1 MKLIWRNIWRNSRR
15 AKITI
20 ASVFFAVF
28 FCTLMNSVV
37 NGLWEKMRDDA
48 LRTQTGHIQIHKR
61 GYWDDK
67 TIDNFMTMDAAV
79 IGGLEALDNI
89 ENISPR
95 IMIAAMASYG
105 TQSKGVIIT
114 GISPAKE
121 REKSNLPIRVAQGRY
136 LSENDDGILIG
147 EGLAGYLSVGVGDTV
162 VFIGQGYHGA
172 SAVGLF
178 PVRGLL
184 RMPSIEMDNGLV
196 YMTLQTTQSFIDMP
210 DGYSGILVSI
220 QKEKLLN
227 ETMKAISYQLSGNS
241 NENPD
246 IRQPATSP
254 YPLQMGTDDYEVL
267 PWMVTMEEM
276 MKTSASHKG
285 LVRMIML
292 VLYLIVGFGILGTV
306 IMMTNERKREF
317 AMMISLGMSRR
328 RLKVATVL
336 ELILLTVTGVA
347 LATAVS
353 VPLTYYFSLNP
364 IPLTGDI
371 AQAYIELGMEAVLIT
386 TCETSVFITQ
396 TLTVLFFAGLTFT
409 YPVSKIGK
417 LKLTSK

>member
-28 FCTLMNSVV
+28 FCTLMNSIV

-48 LRTQTGHIQIHKR
+48 LRTQTGHIQIHQK

-67 TIDNFMTMDAAV
+67 TIDNFMTMDAAL
-79 IGGLEALDNI
+79 IGRLDTLDNI
-89 ENISPR
+89 ENVSPR
-95 IMIAAMASYG
+95 IMIPAMASFG
-105 TQSKGVIIT
+105 TLSKGVAIM
-114 GISPAKE
+114 GISPEKE
-121 REKSNLPIRVAQGRY
+121 KEKSNLPIRLSQGNY
-136 LSENDDGILIG
+136 LTETDDGILIG
-147 EGLAGYLSVGVGDTV
+147 EGVAAYLNVNVGDTI
-162 VFIGQGYHGA
+162 VFIGQGYHGS
-172 SAVGLF
+172 SAAGLF

-184 RMPSIEMDNGLV
+184 RLPTIEMDNNLA
-196 YMTLQTTQSFIDMP
+196 YMTLTTTQTFIDMP

-227 ETMKAISYQLSGNS
+227 ETMNNISCQLSDS
-241 NENPD
+241 E
-246 IRQPATSP
+246 
-254 YPLQMGTDDYEVL
+254 DYEVL
-267 PWMVTMEEM
+267 PWTVTMEEL
-276 MKTSASHKG
+276 MKTSVSHKG

-328 RLKVATVL
+328 RLKVITLV
-336 ELILLTVTGVA
+336 ELIILTMTGVA
-347 LATAVS
+347 LAMAVII
-353 VPLTYYFSLNP
+353 PLTYYFSLNP

-371 AQAYIELGMEAVLIT
+371 AQAYVELGMEAVMIT
-386 TCETSVFITQ
+386 TCESGVFISQAITI
-396 TLTVLFFAGLTFT
+396 LFFAGITFV
-409 YPVSKIGK
+409 YPISKIGK
-417 LKLTSK
+417 LKMGR

>member
-48 LRTQTGHIQIHKR
+48 LRTQTGHIQIHHK

-67 TIDNFMTMDAAV
+67 TIDNFMTMEAAV
-79 IGGLEALDNI
+79 IGRLDALDNI

-95 IMIAAMASYG
+95 IVIPAMASYG
-105 TQSKGVIIT
+105 TLSKGVAIM
-114 GISPAKE
+114 GISPEKE
-121 REKSNLPIRVAQGRY
+121 KEKSNLPIRLTQGIY
-136 LSENDDGILIG
+136 LTETDDGILLG
-147 EGLAGYLSVGVGDTV
+147 GGLAAYLNVDVGDTV

-172 SAVGLF
+172 SAAGLY

-184 RMPSIEMDNGLV
+184 QLPTIEMDNGMA
-196 YMTLQTTQSFIDMP
+196 YMALPTTQNFIDMP

-227 ETMKAISYQLSGNS
+227 ETINDISYHLSEVS
-241 NENPD
+241 SEN
-246 IRQPATSP
+246 
-254 YPLQMGTDDYEVL
+254 YEVL
-267 PWMVTMEEM
+267 PWTVTMEEM
-276 MKTSASHKG
+276 MKTSVSHKS

-317 AMMISLGMSRR
+317 AMMISLGMSRK
-328 RLKVATVL
+328 RLKVLTL
-336 ELILLTVTGVA
+336 FELIILTMTGVA
-347 LATAVS
+347 LAMAVII
-353 VPLTYYFSLNP
+353 PLTYYFSLYP

-371 AQAYIELGMEAVLIT
+371 AQAYVELGMEAVMIT
-386 TCETSVFITQ
+386 TCETGVFINQAT
-396 TLTVLFFAGLTFT
+396 TVLIFAGITFF
-409 YPVSKIGK
+409 YPIYKIGK
-417 LKLTSK
+417 LKIGR